1 MFPGETRADSLPEV
15 TVVHPTAPRSDA
27 ERAETARNIAAIA
40 ALLSTPHGIR
50 DVAMALRSLADS
62 LDTLVAAAPLRPR
75 DLCDMLAVRDPS
87 QR

>member
-1 MFPGETRADSLPEV
+1 VAY
-15 TVVHPTAPRSDA
+15 PTAPRSDA
-27 ERAETARNIAAIA
+27 ERAETARDIAAIA

-50 DVAMALRSLADS
+50 DVAMALRGLADS

-75 DLCDMLAVRDPS
+75 DLCDMLAVRDPT